1 MKVSVI
7 TATTGNARLAD
18 CIESV
23 RNQTYKNIEHVVVV
37 DGRSRWESVSEILDA
52 LEFPN
57 GSNEHVIVLP
67 HPTGL
72 NRFNGHRIY
81 GGFSFLASGDYI
93 AWLDDDNEFTPS
105 HIESL
110 VRITEEKNLDWAYS
124 LRQIVDSEGKFIC
137 NDDCEN
143 LGKYKSVIND
153 HFVDVSCFFV
163 RRELDNLIRFPL
175 PLAHVIGQELG
186 ARGLQIFKGGDNVT
200 FISIA
205 RPRALDRQATPVS
218 ETLAAIL
225 DYLESNPR
233 VPRAEQWKAL
243 LALPQLGPDGDAA
256 AREQT
261 LLKELFWLLHQG
273 HVIDYASKGL
283 EIARKAPARE
293 KPAPP
298 AATSEADKTLG

>member
-57 GSNEHVIVLP
+57 GNNEHVIVLP

-81 GGFSFLASGDYI
+81 GGFSFLANGDYI
-93 AWLDDDNEFTPS
+93 AWLDDDNEFTPN

-143 LGKYKSVIND
+143 LGKYKSVLND

-163 RRELDNLIRFPL
+163 RRELAVNIAPIWYR
-175 PLAHVIGQELG
+175 Q
-186 ARGLQIFKGGDNVT
+186 
-200 FISIA
+200 A
-205 RPRALDRQATPVS
+205 RPPNGMMEVDRALTAVLMHEQNKLKFDTNNDYTVKYRVGSTGISVQADFFINGNA
-218 ETLAAIL
+218 EM
-225 DYLESNPR
+225 LERYAGKLP
-233 VPRAEQWKAL
+233 WKN
-243 LALPQLGPDGDAA
+243 
-256 AREQT
+256 
-261 LLKELFWLLHQG
+261 
-273 HVIDYASKGL
+273 
-283 EIARKAPARE
+283 
-293 KPAPP
+293 
-298 AATSEADKTLG
+298 

>member
-93 AWLDDDNEFTPS
+93 AWLDDDNEFTPN

-110 VRITEEKNLDWAYS
+110 VRITEEKKLDWAYS
-124 LRQIVDSEGKFIC
+124 LRQIVDGEGKFIC

-163 RRELDNLIRFPL
+163 RRELAVNIAPVWYR
-175 PLAHVIGQELG
+175 Q
-186 ARGLQIFKGGDNVT
+186 
-200 FISIA
+200 A
-205 RPRALDRQATPVS
+205 RPPQGVMEVDRALTAVLMHEQNKLKFDTNNDYTVKYRVGSTGISVQADFF
-218 ETLAAIL
+218 I
-225 DYLESNPR
+225 NGN
-233 VPRAEQWKAL
+233 AEMLKRYAGKLPWK
-243 LALPQLGPDGDAA
+243 Q
-256 AREQT
+256 
-261 LLKELFWLLHQG
+261 
-273 HVIDYASKGL
+273 
-283 EIARKAPARE
+283 
-293 KPAPP
+293 
-298 AATSEADKTLG
+298 

>member
-93 AWLDDDNEFTPS
+93 AWVDDDNEFTPN

-163 RRELDNLIRFPL
+163 RRELAVNIAPVWYR
-175 PLAHVIGQELG
+175 Q
-186 ARGLQIFKGGDNVT
+186 
-200 FISIA
+200 A
-205 RPRALDRQATPVS
+205 RPPQGVMEVDRALTAVLMHEQNKLKFDTNNDYTVKYRVGSTGISVQADFF
-218 ETLAAIL
+218 I
-225 DYLESNPR
+225 NGN
-233 VPRAEQWKAL
+233 AEMLKRYAGKLPWK
-243 LALPQLGPDGDAA
+243 Q
-256 AREQT
+256 
-261 LLKELFWLLHQG
+261 
-273 HVIDYASKGL
+273 
-283 EIARKAPARE
+283 
-293 KPAPP
+293 
-298 AATSEADKTLG
+298 

>member
-23 RNQTYKNIEHVVVV
+23 RNQTYKNIEHVVVA

-57 GSNEHVIVLP
+57 GNNEHVIVLP

-93 AWLDDDNEFTPS
+93 AWLDDDNEFTPN

-163 RRELDNLIRFPL
+163 RRELAVNIAPVWYR
-175 PLAHVIGQELG
+175 Q
-186 ARGLQIFKGGDNVT
+186 
-200 FISIA
+200 A
-205 RPRALDRQATPVS
+205 RPPQGVMEVDRALTAVLMHEQNKLKFDTNNDYTVKYRVGSTGISVQADFF
-218 ETLAAIL
+218 I
-225 DYLESNPR
+225 NGN
-233 VPRAEQWKAL
+233 AEMLKRYAGKLPWK
-243 LALPQLGPDGDAA
+243 Q
-256 AREQT
+256 
-261 LLKELFWLLHQG
+261 
-273 HVIDYASKGL
+273 
-283 EIARKAPARE
+283 
-293 KPAPP
+293 
-298 AATSEADKTLG
+298 

>member
-81 GGFSFLASGDYI
+81 GGCSFLASGDYI
-93 AWLDDDNEFTPS
+93 AWLDDDNEFTPN

-163 RRELDNLIRFPL
+163 RRELAVNIAPVWYR
-175 PLAHVIGQELG
+175 Q
-186 ARGLQIFKGGDNVT
+186 
-200 FISIA
+200 A
-205 RPRALDRQATPVS
+205 RPPQGVMEVDRALTAVLMHEQNKLKFDTNNDYTVKYRVGSTGISVQADFF
-218 ETLAAIL
+218 I
-225 DYLESNPR
+225 NGN
-233 VPRAEQWKAL
+233 AEMLKRYAGKLPWK
-243 LALPQLGPDGDAA
+243 Q
-256 AREQT
+256 
-261 LLKELFWLLHQG
+261 
-273 HVIDYASKGL
+273 
-283 EIARKAPARE
+283 
-293 KPAPP
+293 
-298 AATSEADKTLG
+298 

>member
-93 AWLDDDNEFTPS
+93 AWLDDDNEFTPN

-163 RRELDNLIRFPL
+163 RRELAVNIAPVWYR
-175 PLAHVIGQELG
+175 Q
-186 ARGLQIFKGGDNVT
+186 
-200 FISIA
+200 A
-205 RPRALDRQATPVS
+205 RPPQGVMEVDRALTAVLIHEQNKLKFDTNNDYTVKYQVGSTGISVQADFF
-218 ETLAAIL
+218 I
-225 DYLESNPR
+225 NGN
-233 VPRAEQWKAL
+233 AEMLKRYAGKLPWK
-243 LALPQLGPDGDAA
+243 Q
-256 AREQT
+256 
-261 LLKELFWLLHQG
+261 
-273 HVIDYASKGL
+273 
-283 EIARKAPARE
+283 
-293 KPAPP
+293 
-298 AATSEADKTLG
+298 

>member
-93 AWLDDDNEFTPS
+93 AWVDDDNEFTPN

-110 VRITEEKNLDWAYS
+110 VRITEEKKLDWAYS

-163 RRELDNLIRFPL
+163 RRELAVNIAPVWYR
-175 PLAHVIGQELG
+175 Q
-186 ARGLQIFKGGDNVT
+186 
-200 FISIA
+200 A
-205 RPRALDRQATPVS
+205 RPPQGVMEVDRALTAVLMHEQNKLKFDTNNDYTVKYRVGSTGISVQADFF
-218 ETLAAIL
+218 I
-225 DYLESNPR
+225 NGN
-233 VPRAEQWKAL
+233 AEMLKRYAGKLPWK
-243 LALPQLGPDGDAA
+243 Q
-256 AREQT
+256 
-261 LLKELFWLLHQG
+261 
-273 HVIDYASKGL
+273 
-283 EIARKAPARE
+283 
-293 KPAPP
+293 
-298 AATSEADKTLG
+298 

>member
-93 AWLDDDNEFTPS
+93 AWLDDDNEFTPN

-110 VRITEEKNLDWAYS
+110 VTITEEKKLDWAYS

-163 RRELDNLIRFPL
+163 RRELAVNIAPVWYR
-175 PLAHVIGQELG
+175 Q
-186 ARGLQIFKGGDNVT
+186 
-200 FISIA
+200 A
-205 RPRALDRQATPVS
+205 RPPQGVMEVDRALTAVLMHEQNKLKFDTNNDYTVKYRVGSTGISVQADFF
-218 ETLAAIL
+218 I
-225 DYLESNPR
+225 NGN
-233 VPRAEQWKAL
+233 AEMLKRYAGKLPWK
-243 LALPQLGPDGDAA
+243 Q
-256 AREQT
+256 
-261 LLKELFWLLHQG
+261 
-273 HVIDYASKGL
+273 
-283 EIARKAPARE
+283 
-293 KPAPP
+293 
-298 AATSEADKTLG
+298 

>member
-7 TATTGNARLAD
+7 TATTGNARLAN

-163 RRELDNLIRFPL
+163 RRELAVNIAPVWYR
-175 PLAHVIGQELG
+175 Q
-186 ARGLQIFKGGDNVT
+186 
-200 FISIA
+200 A
-205 RPRALDRQATPVS
+205 RPPQGVMEVDRALTAVLIHEQNKLKFDTNNDYTVKYQVGSTGISVQADFF
-218 ETLAAIL
+218 I
-225 DYLESNPR
+225 NGN
-233 VPRAEQWKAL
+233 AEMLKRYAGKLPWK
-243 LALPQLGPDGDAA
+243 Q
-256 AREQT
+256 
-261 LLKELFWLLHQG
+261 
-273 HVIDYASKGL
+273 
-283 EIARKAPARE
+283 
-293 KPAPP
+293 
-298 AATSEADKTLG
+298 

>member
-37 DGRSRWESVSEILDA
+37 DGLSRWESVSEILDA

-93 AWLDDDNEFTPS
+93 AWVDDDNEFTPN

-110 VRITEEKNLDWAYS
+110 VRITEEKKLDWAYS

-163 RRELDNLIRFPL
+163 RRELAVNIAPVWYR
-175 PLAHVIGQELG
+175 Q
-186 ARGLQIFKGGDNVT
+186 
-200 FISIA
+200 A
-205 RPRALDRQATPVS
+205 RPPQGVMEVDRALTAVLMHEQNKLKFDTNNDYTVKYRVGSTGISVQADFF
-218 ETLAAIL
+218 I
-225 DYLESNPR
+225 NGN
-233 VPRAEQWKAL
+233 AEMLKRYAGKLPWK
-243 LALPQLGPDGDAA
+243 Q
-256 AREQT
+256 
-261 LLKELFWLLHQG
+261 
-273 HVIDYASKGL
+273 
-283 EIARKAPARE
+283 
-293 KPAPP
+293 
-298 AATSEADKTLG
+298 

>member
-7 TATTGNARLAD
+7 TATTGNARLAN

-37 DGRSRWESVSEILDA
+37 DGRGRWESVSEILDA

-93 AWLDDDNEFTPS
+93 AWLDDDNEFTPN

-163 RRELDNLIRFPL
+163 RRELAVNIAPVWYR
-175 PLAHVIGQELG
+175 Q
-186 ARGLQIFKGGDNVT
+186 
-200 FISIA
+200 A
-205 RPRALDRQATPVS
+205 RPPQGVMEVDRALTAVLMHEQNKLKFDTNNDYTVKYRVGSTGISVQADFF
-218 ETLAAIL
+218 I
-225 DYLESNPR
+225 NGN
-233 VPRAEQWKAL
+233 AEMLKRYAGKLPWK
-243 LALPQLGPDGDAA
+243 Q
-256 AREQT
+256 
-261 LLKELFWLLHQG
+261 
-273 HVIDYASKGL
+273 
-283 EIARKAPARE
+283 
-293 KPAPP
+293 
-298 AATSEADKTLG
+298 

>member
-93 AWLDDDNEFTPS
+93 AWLDDDNEFTPN

-153 HFVDVSCFFV
+153 HFVDVNCFFV
-163 RRELDNLIRFPL
+163 RRELAVNIAPVWYR
-175 PLAHVIGQELG
+175 Q
-186 ARGLQIFKGGDNVT
+186 
-200 FISIA
+200 A
-205 RPRALDRQATPVS
+205 RPPQGVMEVDRALTAVLMHEQNKLKFDTNNDYTVKYRVGSTGISVQADFF
-218 ETLAAIL
+218 I
-225 DYLESNPR
+225 NGN
-233 VPRAEQWKAL
+233 AEMLKRYAGKLPWK
-243 LALPQLGPDGDAA
+243 Q
-256 AREQT
+256 
-261 LLKELFWLLHQG
+261 
-273 HVIDYASKGL
+273 
-283 EIARKAPARE
+283 
-293 KPAPP
+293 
-298 AATSEADKTLG
+298 

>member
-7 TATTGNARLAD
+7 TATTGNARLAN

-93 AWLDDDNEFTPS
+93 AWLDDDNEFTPN

-163 RRELDNLIRFPL
+163 RRELAVNIAPVWYR
-175 PLAHVIGQELG
+175 Q
-186 ARGLQIFKGGDNVT
+186 
-200 FISIA
+200 A
-205 RPRALDRQATPVS
+205 RPPQGVMEVDRALTAVLMHEQNKLKFDTNNDYTVKYRVGSTGISVQADFF
-218 ETLAAIL
+218 I
-225 DYLESNPR
+225 NGN
-233 VPRAEQWKAL
+233 AEMLKRYAGKLPWK
-243 LALPQLGPDGDAA
+243 Q
-256 AREQT
+256 
-261 LLKELFWLLHQG
+261 
-273 HVIDYASKGL
+273 
-283 EIARKAPARE
+283 
-293 KPAPP
+293 
-298 AATSEADKTLG
+298 

>member
-93 AWLDDDNEFTPS
+93 AWLDDDNEFTPN

-163 RRELDNLIRFPL
+163 RRELAVNIAPVWYR
-175 PLAHVIGQELG
+175 Q
-186 ARGLQIFKGGDNVT
+186 
-200 FISIA
+200 A
-205 RPRALDRQATPVS
+205 RPPQGVMEVDRALTAVLMHEQNKLKFDTNNDYTVKYRVGSTGISVQADFF
-218 ETLAAIL
+218 I
-225 DYLESNPR
+225 NGN
-233 VPRAEQWKAL
+233 AEMLKRYAGKLPWK
-243 LALPQLGPDGDAA
+243 Q
-256 AREQT
+256 
-261 LLKELFWLLHQG
+261 
-273 HVIDYASKGL
+273 
-283 EIARKAPARE
+283 
-293 KPAPP
+293 
-298 AATSEADKTLG
+298 

>member
-93 AWLDDDNEFTPS
+93 AWLDDDNEFTPN

-110 VRITEEKNLDWAYS
+110 VRITEEKKLDWAYS

-163 RRELDNLIRFPL
+163 RRELAVNIAPVWYR
-175 PLAHVIGQELG
+175 Q
-186 ARGLQIFKGGDNVT
+186 
-200 FISIA
+200 A
-205 RPRALDRQATPVS
+205 RPPQGVMEVDRALTAVLMHEQNKLKFDTNNDYTVKYRVGSTGISVQADFF
-218 ETLAAIL
+218 I
-225 DYLESNPR
+225 NGN
-233 VPRAEQWKAL
+233 AEMLKRYAGKLPWK
-243 LALPQLGPDGDAA
+243 Q
-256 AREQT
+256 
-261 LLKELFWLLHQG
+261 
-273 HVIDYASKGL
+273 
-283 EIARKAPARE
+283 
-293 KPAPP
+293 
-298 AATSEADKTLG
+298 

>member
-163 RRELDNLIRFPL
+163 RRELAVNIAPVWYR
-175 PLAHVIGQELG
+175 Q
-186 ARGLQIFKGGDNVT
+186 
-200 FISIA
+200 A
-205 RPRALDRQATPVS
+205 RPPQGVMEVDRALTAVLMHEQNKLKFDTNNDYTVKYRVGSTGISVQADFFINGNHEMLKRYNGVLP
-218 ETLAAIL
+218 
-225 DYLESNPR
+225 
-233 VPRAEQWKAL
+233 WK
-243 LALPQLGPDGDAA
+243 
-256 AREQT
+256 
-261 LLKELFWLLHQG
+261 K
-273 HVIDYASKGL
+273 
-283 EIARKAPARE
+283 
-293 KPAPP
+293 
-298 AATSEADKTLG
+298 

>member
-57 GSNEHVIVLP
+57 SNNEHVIVLP

-81 GGFSFLASGDYI
+81 GGFSFLANGDYI
-93 AWLDDDNEFTPS
+93 AWLDDDNEFTPN

-124 LRQIVDSEGKFIC
+124 LRQIVDGEGKFIC

-163 RRELDNLIRFPL
+163 RRELAVNIAPVWYR
-175 PLAHVIGQELG
+175 Q
-186 ARGLQIFKGGDNVT
+186 
-200 FISIA
+200 A
-205 RPRALDRQATPVS
+205 RPPQGVMEVDRALTAVLMHEQNKLKFDTNNDYTVKYRVGSTGISVQADFF
-218 ETLAAIL
+218 I
-225 DYLESNPR
+225 NGN
-233 VPRAEQWKAL
+233 AEMLKRYAGKLPWK
-243 LALPQLGPDGDAA
+243 Q
-256 AREQT
+256 
-261 LLKELFWLLHQG
+261 
-273 HVIDYASKGL
+273 
-283 EIARKAPARE
+283 
-293 KPAPP
+293 
-298 AATSEADKTLG
+298 

>member
-93 AWLDDDNEFTPS
+93 AWLDDDNELTPN

-163 RRELDNLIRFPL
+163 RRELAVNIAPVWYR
-175 PLAHVIGQELG
+175 Q
-186 ARGLQIFKGGDNVT
+186 
-200 FISIA
+200 A
-205 RPRALDRQATPVS
+205 RPPQGVMEVDRALTAVLMHEQNKLKFDTNNDYTVKYRVGSTGISVQADFF
-218 ETLAAIL
+218 I
-225 DYLESNPR
+225 NGN
-233 VPRAEQWKAL
+233 AEMLKRYAGKLPWK
-243 LALPQLGPDGDAA
+243 Q
-256 AREQT
+256 
-261 LLKELFWLLHQG
+261 
-273 HVIDYASKGL
+273 
-283 EIARKAPARE
+283 
-293 KPAPP
+293 
-298 AATSEADKTLG
+298 